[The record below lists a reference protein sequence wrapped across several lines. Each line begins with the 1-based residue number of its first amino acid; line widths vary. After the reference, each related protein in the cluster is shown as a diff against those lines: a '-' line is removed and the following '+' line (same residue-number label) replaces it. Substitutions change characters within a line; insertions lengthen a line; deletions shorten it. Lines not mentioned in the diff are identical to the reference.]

1 MTEPEIPSSQELRWP
16 VLVVLDEMGEE
27 DAILDF
33 QERVARHLD
42 LPEGA
47 GDAID
52 PDTGRPLLTEHL
64 LQAIADLYAAGAVE
78 GDPDGGRMWIT
89 DAGRRLTEN
98 DMAQLAEGDA
108 EASETPAP
116 TEAKAS
122 IGSWIATLLDT
133 FSPP

>member
-27 DAILDF
+27 DAILEF

-78 GDPDGGRMWIT
+78 GDQDGGRMWIT

-98 DMAQLAEGDA
+98 DAQHLPEGDA
-108 EASETPAP
+108 EDPDAPQAEERAS
-116 TEAKAS
+116 
-122 IGSWIATLLDT
+122 GSGWLDVVSLL
-133 FSPP
+133 PW